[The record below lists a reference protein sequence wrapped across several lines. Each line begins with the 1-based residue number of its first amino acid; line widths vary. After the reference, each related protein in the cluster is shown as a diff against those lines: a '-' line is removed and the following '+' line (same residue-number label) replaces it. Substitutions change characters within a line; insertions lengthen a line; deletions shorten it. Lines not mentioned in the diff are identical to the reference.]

1 MPKLERRGLI
11 DALTEEE
18 RRGALRR
25 YGNLVKLDLIAL
37 LSERDETLDALR
49 NLERAHRR
57 ERERAKGMQKFAE
70 MQVREWR
77 ERCLDARAE
86 LDALRALTQRS
97 EQVNSTDPNG
107 SGSSD
112 Y

>member
-49 NLERAHRR
+49 NLKDEALDHEDRLEASLVAEFDEVVCGDGSFPRA
-57 ERERAKGMQKFAE
+57 
-70 MQVREWR
+70 WR
-77 ERCLDARAE
+77 SG
-86 LDALRALTQRS
+86 ALQW
-97 EQVNSTDPNG
+97 PP
-107 SGSSD
+107 
-112 Y
+112 